1 MSTVR
6 FFLGRAAKVL
16 VVGTYLFLGVS
27 LVLKAF
33 GLIGAGSIMA
43 QWSDLWAVFA
53 ACMWLGIG
61 VLFFE
66 ETPDRR
72 PVLPD
77 REHERMARHIRR
89 IMELLEEEKQAEA
102 LDLLTMVL
110 EEFGDRLHERKVW

>member
-1 MSTVR
+1 MSKVR
-6 FFLGRAAKVL
+6 FLLARAAKVL
-16 VVGTYLFLGVS
+16 VVGAYLFLGVS
-27 LVLKAF
+27 LALRGF
-33 GLIGAGSIMA
+33 GLIESGSIMA
-43 QWSDLWAVFA
+43 QWSNVWAIFA
-53 ACMWLGIG
+53 ACVWFGIG

-66 ETPDRR
+66 ETPVRR

-77 REHERMARHIRR
+77 WEHERMVRHVRR